1 LGGERSFATTH
12 WDGEDAQFP
21 AVRRDLAL
29 RAVGQDAEDELC
41 EPAKSVRPIT
51 RWRWIDWALPLWRAA
66 AAEQSSGKTLA
77 LCAGPRAPSTILVAG
92 LSGAAR
98 TSVKGA
104 RIECDKQRR
113 QRRSMINPGNKL
125 MRHEAGTHRFRYLRY
140 PTRLAFFAME
150 AQKPDNSAHLSRNL
164 RKNFPKCERP
174 HTSRPIHE

>member
-1 LGGERSFATTH
+1 MGGERSFATTH

-51 RWRWIDWALPLWRAA
+51 RWRWIDWALPSWRAA

-113 QRRSMINPGNKL
+113 QGCAMTKAKQQVLCATRREPTDSAA
-125 MRHEAGTHRFRYLRY
+125 RGTHRVYGFL
-140 PTRLAFFAME
+140 PWTPKNQTMALACPAIREKTF
-150 AQKPDNSAHLSRNL
+150 S
-164 RKNFPKCERP
+164 
-174 HTSRPIHE
+174 